1 MHLQI
6 NQLNWSVTHKA
17 ILKNI
22 NLTVKHGQFVGL
34 IGANG
39 SGKSSLLR
47 CAYRLY
53 RPDSGQILLNQVN
66 IHSLSAKYFAQ
77 HVAVVLQEI
86 PAEFGFTVKEVIAMG
101 LTPHCGLFSNPG
113 AYQDDI
119 DDALHKVNLT
129 AIKNQCFDQLSG
141 GEKQRCLLARALVQK
156 PQLLILD
163 EPTNHLDIHYQ
174 YELLDLIASLGISV
188 LCTLHDLNI
197 AARYC
202 DHLYL
207 INNGEIV
214 TQGSPSQVLTQH
226 TLQQYFEMDAIVHQ
240 HDDNDT
246 PYIRYL
252 APIKSK
258 PSSLHK
264 NIY

>member
-6 NQLNWSVTHKA
+6 NQLHWSVADKA
-17 ILKNI
+17 ILNNI
-22 NLTVKHGQFVGL
+22 NMTVEQGQFVGL
-34 IGANG
+34 IGPNG

-47 CAYRLY
+47 CAYR
-53 RPDSGQILLNQVN
+53 RNKPDSGHVLLNNVN
-66 IHSLSAKYFAQ
+66 IHHLSAKHVAQ
-77 HVAVVLQEI
+77 HVAVVLQEM

-101 LTPHCGLFSNPG
+101 LTPHSGLFSNPLTCKNR
-113 AYQDDI
+113 I

-129 AIKNQCFDQLSG
+129 ANKNQCFDLLSG

-174 YELLDLIASLGISV
+174 YELLDLITSLGISV

-214 TQGSPSQVLTQH
+214 TQGTPKQVLTQP
-226 TLQQYFEMDAIVHQ
+226 TLKQYFAMDTIVQ
-240 HDDNDT
+240 QQDDNNI

-252 APIKSK
+252 TPIKSTTTV
-258 PSSLHK
+258 
-264 NIY
+264 Y

>member
-22 NLTVKHGQFVGL
+22 NMTVKHGQFVGL

-47 CAYRLY
+47 CAYRRY
-53 RPDSGQILLNQVN
+53 QPDSGQVLLNQVD
-66 IHSLSAKYFAQ
+66 IYTLSAKYVAQ
-77 HVAVVLQEI
+77 HVAVVLQEM

-101 LTPHCGLFSNPG
+101 LTPHQGLFSN
-113 AYQDDI
+113 ATTYQHRI

-129 AIKNQCFDQLSG
+129 ANKNQCFDLLSG
-141 GEKQRCLLARALVQK
+141 GEKQRCLLARALVQQ

-174 YELLDLIASLGISV
+174 YELLDLIASLDISV

-207 INNGEIV
+207 IDDGEIV
-214 TQGSPSQVLTQH
+214 LQGSPNQVLTEH
-226 TLQQYFEMDAIVHQ
+226 TLQRYFSMDAIVRQQSH
-240 HDDNDT
+240 NDI
-246 PYIRYL
+246 PYIRYI
-252 APIKSK
+252 APIKSSA
-258 PSSLHK
+258 PP
-264 NIY
+264 Y

>member
-22 NLTVKHGQFVGL
+22 NMTVKHGQFVGL
-34 IGANG
+34 IGPNG

-47 CAYRLY
+47 CAYRRY
-53 RPDSGQILLNQVN
+53 QPDSGQVLLNQVN

-77 HVAVVLQEI
+77 HVAVVLQEM
-86 PAEFGFTVKEVIAMG
+86 PAEFGFTVREVIAMG
-101 LTPHCGLFSNPG
+101 LTPHQGLFSNPKS
-113 AYQDDI
+113 YQHRI

-129 AIKNQCFDQLSG
+129 ASKNLCFDLLSG
-141 GEKQRCLLARALVQK
+141 GEKQRCLLARALVQQ

-214 TQGSPSQVLTQH
+214 MQGSPNQVLTEH
-226 TLQQYFEMDAIVHQ
+226 TLQRYFSMDTIIHQ
-240 HDDNDT
+240 QSHNDI
-246 PYIRYL
+246 PYIRYI
-252 APIKSK
+252 APIK
-258 PSSLHK
+258 PSAPP
-264 NIY
+264 Y

>member
-22 NLTVKHGQFVGL
+22 NMTVKPGQFVGL

-47 CAYRLY
+47 CAYRRY
-53 RPDSGQILLNQVN
+53 QPDSGQVLLNQVD
-66 IHSLSAKYFAQ
+66 IHTLSAKHVAQ

-101 LTPHCGLFSNPG
+101 LTPHQGLFSKSTT
-113 AYQDDI
+113 YQHRI

-129 AIKNQCFDQLSG
+129 AHQNQCFDLLSG
-141 GEKQRCLLARALVQK
+141 GEKQRCLLARALVQQ

-207 INNGEIV
+207 IDDGEIV
-214 TQGSPSQVLTQH
+214 LQGSPNQVLTEH
-226 TLQQYFEMDAIVHQ
+226 TLLRYFSMDAIVRQ
-240 HDDNDT
+240 HSHNNIPD
-246 PYIRYL
+246 IRYI
-252 APIKSK
+252 APVKS
-258 PSSLHK
+258 SATS
-264 NIY
+264 Y